1 MTRNRKAKPFIDP
14 HVKYTEGVN
23 RAVHTFNE
31 EMRDEPPLVAARH
44 FGEEMADLR
53 DMHLHIPYGPAL
65 SGAQVLRFYDRN
77 ACKQRRA
84 ERVQAD
90 KEAPLI
96 YAREYNARL
105 KRIGLT
111 T

>member
-14 HVKYTEGVN
+14 HVKYAEGVD
-23 RAVHTFNE
+23 RAVRTFND
-31 EMRDEPPLVAARH
+31 EMRDGVPLVAAHH

-53 DMHLHIPYGPAL
+53 DSYLHIPFGPAL
-65 SGAQVLRFYDRN
+65 SSAQVLRFYDRN

-90 KEAPLI
+90 KEALL
-96 YAREYNARL
+96 E
-105 KRIGLT
+105 RIGLT